1 MVWPL
6 LSGNDKFLMK
16 SYLNF
21 THSSSFAVLL
31 GGVFIGLIQTLFAIS
46 IAALIYSGRLSQFL
60 GAGIGMMLMGYAVL
74 SVLIAKRSSLLSS
87 ICSIQEAPA
96 ILLMTIVNDMV
107 FKNPTLSDNDL
118 FVLVAGVVIAS
129 TLMTGVFFYF
139 LGLFKLGDLVRY
151 TPYPVI
157 AGFLAGT
164 GWIMVQGGV
173 ELILGGH
180 DKLSI
185 ANLLSEEYLAK
196 WLAGVFLGLI
206 LFIILK
212 RYKNILLLPIIV
224 LLGIGLFYLTMA
236 IQGFSIE
243 EIRTQG
249 WLLVSISDIY
259 EKNLALANVSGV
271 DWKFVLMQIGSGIPA
286 MIVVSTMAFL
296 LNINAIEI
304 LTKQDID
311 LDQSLKV
318 TGIANCFAALCGS
331 TVGFI
336 SVDMTSLSYRM
347 NMIGRSVGLL
357 TALTTIVVLFFCFPI
372 LRYFPG
378 FIIGGFLI
386 YIGLDFLHEWIYEV
400 WFKINKVDYVI
411 LVVVMIVIVSAGF
424 IQGLAVGIII
434 VLLQFSVNY
443 SNVSIVK
450 NSLTGSELQ
459 SSNQRGEVQ
468 QQLLI
473 DEGAQIQLFMLT
485 GFVYFGTANK
495 LRVQLIERN
504 NSIVLPP
511 LKYILLDWRQ
521 VTGID
526 SSTIYSLQKIQQL
539 AIVNSIQLVFT
550 NVPENIKAIL
560 DNNLLESDLLKY
572 FLDINCGLDWCENKI
587 LMSFNKDNVF
597 LTFENV
603 FIDSDVDIG
612 VISTLKK
619 YFERKDMAI
628 GDYLIR
634 QGDAAES
641 MYFIESGCMEVFFE
655 TDGGEHLHIQRI
667 STGLFVGE
675 IGLLLKQPRTA
686 SIKTTKASVVYE
698 ITSINLEL
706 MKKESIEAYAEF
718 ERVLALLLA
727 KRLFIADARVRRLL

>member
-1 MVWPL
+1 
-6 LSGNDKFLMK
+6 
-16 SYLNF
+16 
-21 THSSSFAVLL
+21 
-31 GGVFIGLIQTLFAIS
+31 
-46 IAALIYSGRLSQFL
+46 
-60 GAGIGMMLMGYAVL
+60 MMLMGYTVL
-74 SVLIAKRSSLLSS
+74 SILISKRSSILSS
-87 ICSIQEAPA
+87 MCSIQEAPA
-96 ILLMTIVNDMV
+96 ILLLTIINDIAL
-107 FKNPTLSDNDL
+107 KNPTLSDNDL
-118 FVLVAGVVIAS
+118 FAVVTGVVIVS
-129 TLMTGVFFYF
+129 TLMTGLFFYL
-139 LGLFKLGDLVRY
+139 LGFFKLGDLVRY

-164 GWIMVQGGV
+164 GWIMVQGGI

-180 DKLSI
+180 DKLSLV
-185 ANLLSEEYLAK
+185 NLFYEGYLAK
-196 WLAGVFLGLI
+196 WLSGVSFALI
-206 LFIILK
+206 LFFILK
-212 RYKNILLLPIIV
+212 RYKNILLIPIIV
-224 LLGIGLFYLTMA
+224 FFGIGLFYLVIA

-243 EIRTQG
+243 EIRAQG
-249 WLLVSISDIY
+249 WLLISISDIY

-311 LDQSLKV
+311 LNQSLKV
-318 TGIANCFAALCGS
+318 SGIANCLAGLCGS

-347 NMIGRSVGLL
+347 NIISRNVGLL
-357 TALTTIVVLFFCFPI
+357 TALTAIVVLFFCFPV
-372 LRYFPG
+372 LSYLPG

-386 YIGLDFLHEWIYEV
+386 YIGLDFLHEWIYDV

-411 LVVVMIVIVSAGF
+411 LVVVMIVIISAGF
-424 IQGLAVGIII
+424 MQGLAVGIII
-434 VLLQFSVNY
+434 VLLQFAVNY

-504 NSIVLPP
+504 NSTVLPP

-521 VTGID
+521 VTGMD

-603 FIDSDVDIG
+603 LIDSDVDIEI
-612 VISTLKK
+612 ISTLKK

-628 GDYLIR
+628 DDYLIH
-634 QGDAAES
+634 QGDTAES

-655 TDGGEHLHIQRI
+655 TDDGEHLHIQRI

-686 SIKTTKASVVYE
+686 SIITTKPSVVYE

-706 MKKESIEAYAEF
+706 MKNEAIEAYAEF